1 MDIKKILVPVDF
13 SEHASYALEV
23 AAQWARQHGAEIL
36 VLHMLGL
43 FESSYELDE
52 TSAMAE
58 AKYYMKMA
66 KKRFNEFLD
75 KEYLEGISVH
85 RIVQNYKIFSELN
98 QVAGEQDIDLIV
110 MGSHGTSGIGG
121 FFVGSNT
128 EKVIRSAEVP
138 VLVIKKQTP
147 NFGMKEVVF
156 ACDFNLENESAY
168 RKAMKLFQRLGAKV
182 HLLYVNLPNTQFKSS
197 TEIEEKMANFLF
209 VVHDGKAVLN
219 ETPVC
224 VCDHTIEMGIYRY
237 CKKVNAD
244 LLAMPTHG
252 RQGLSHFFR
261 QSLAEDIANH
271 IDLPV
276 MTFKI

>member
-1 MDIKKILVPVDF
+1 MKRILVPVDF
-13 SEHASYALEV
+13 SEHSSYALEV
-23 AAQWARQHGAEIL
+23 AAQLAKQHGAELL

-43 FESSYELDE
+43 SESGYDMDE
-52 TSAMAE
+52 TSGMAE
-58 AKYYMKMA
+58 ARYYMKMA

-75 KEYLEGISVH
+75 KEYLKGLSVDQM
-85 RIVQNYKIFSELN
+85 VQNYKIFSELN
-98 QVAGEQDIDLIV
+98 HVAEEQEIDLIV
-110 MGSHGTSGIGG
+110 MGSHGTNVMGG

-147 NFGMKEVVF
+147 NFGIKQVVF
-156 ACDFNLENESAY
+156 ACDFNLENEGAY
-168 RKAMKLFQRLGAKV
+168 LKAMKLFHRLGVKV
-182 HLLYVNLPNTQFKSS
+182 HLLYVNLPNTQFKS
-197 TEIEEKMANFLF
+197 TMEIEEKMANFLF
-209 VVHDGKAVLN
+209 MVHDGKPVLD

-244 LLAMPTHG
+244 LLAIPTHG
-252 RQGLSHFFR
+252 RQGISHFFR

-276 MTFKI
+276 MTFRI